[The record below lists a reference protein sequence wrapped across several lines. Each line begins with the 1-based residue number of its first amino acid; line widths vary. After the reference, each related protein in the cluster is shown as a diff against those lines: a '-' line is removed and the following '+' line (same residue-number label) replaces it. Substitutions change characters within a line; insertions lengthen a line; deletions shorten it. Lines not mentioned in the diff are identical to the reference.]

1 MTSNI
6 GPFRFFVRM
15 GCFFV
20 PILECSAF
28 LVTQRKTKTLQRMS
42 NATFFGRRRM
52 SSPNLHLGSLP
63 RGALPVRLAIAI
75 VQRHQKSKKC
85 VVRRNFYA
93 FISGLAEPPPK
104 SRMRRRVLRRLPGGE
119 LRISRKRPFSAQTA
133 RRRIDNFKEATLFPA
148 AKLHR
153 RGPRPPTGGRRER
166 DTASSLWRVSVRG
179 RATGLLGAWGPPGCA
194 RVRGRAT
201 ELLGAWGPPGC
212 VRVRERATENLL
224 ESWKKR
230 LKNFPS

>member
-1 MTSNI
+1 MTSDI
-6 GPFRFFVRM
+6 GPFRFFVSM

-75 VQRHQKSKKC
+75 VQRHQKSKKS
-85 VVRRNFYA
+85 VVRRNFVA
-93 FISGLAEPPPK
+93 FISGLAEPPQK

-133 RRRIDNFKEATLFPA
+133 RRRIENFKEATLFPA

-153 RGPRPPTGGRRER
+153 RGPRPPEPPFRPATDFASGRLGAACVRSRMWTRHRASGVSAYVDAPRGFWALGGR
-166 DTASSLWRVSVRG
+166 
-179 RATGLLGAWGPPGCA
+179 LGAFAYANAQQKIC
-194 RVRGRAT
+194 
-201 ELLGAWGPPGC
+201 
-212 VRVRERATENLL
+212 
-224 ESWKKR
+224 
-230 LKNFPS
+230 